1 MTSLPVTFSRCR
13 ENLRSHVSHPLHRA
27 GDHAHYPA
35 EELQRGRAGLALVSE
50 SVPLGPAHPVH
61 LVLPLHPAEGIAGPP
76 LRIAILK
83 QDHEM

>member
-1 MTSLPVTFSRCR
+1 MAEKSFQADEVYHR
-13 ENLRSHVSHPLHRA
+13 ETRRA
-27 GDHAHYPA
+27 SDHAHHPA
-35 EELQRGRAGLALVSE
+35 EELQRGRAGLAFVPE